1 MKDLSYLKDFPIA
14 ILGAGAVGKT
24 VGADCKLAGQKVHI
38 CDLPPFSESTL
49 KALDKTGLTIEGMQI
64 NRYNF
69 YRGGR
74 AFYDVITDD
83 VAACV
88 KGCKIIC
95 VCTPSI
101 GHKAFFE
108 KLIPALEDGMIIH
121 IIPDNFGSLLLRKMM
136 REAGCTKKVIIG
148 GWSSAPYGTRFVTE
162 GGIPIPKVAPIY
174 RAITL
179 RGASLPS
186 TDQEEFLKSSEYIGS
201 FDAIT
206 QGEGVVG
213 GHTVLDI
220 GFSNV
225 NPVIHVPGTV
235 LGASTMENWGVIYG
249 NDKYDYSIY
258 SHTFCPSVSEVQW
271 GFYQEEVALADALG
285 VGIQP
290 FEKDIFFQRTSV
302 LGPEYMGDGVNVP
315 FTEQWPTG
323 YGTGPFSI
331 QNRYVTEDV
340 PVGCHMYHELG
351 KQFGVP
357 TPIVDSFITIA
368 GVMTGR
374 NFYETGLTCK
384 ALGIDHMNKEQLLKY
399 LDEGVYTEAG
409 ELV

>member
-38 CDLPPFSESTL
+38 CDLPPFAESTL
-49 KALDKTGLTIEGMQI
+49 KALDKTGLTIEGMQV

-95 VCTPSI
+95 VCTPSV

-162 GGIPIPKVAPIY
+162 GGLPIPKVAPIY

-179 RGASLPS
+179 RGASGSQQYMPMALDLLNRGKIHLMPLL
-186 TDQEEFLKSSEYIGS
+186 TQEVDFADVRTVMDAYRACAAQRIKMLVRIG
-201 FDAIT
+201 
-206 QGEGVVG
+206 GENVG
-213 GHTVLDI
+213 DTL
-220 GFSNV
+220 
-225 NPVIHVPGTV
+225 
-235 LGASTMENWGVIYG
+235 
-249 NDKYDYSIY
+249 
-258 SHTFCPSVSEVQW
+258 
-271 GFYQEEVALADALG
+271 
-285 VGIQP
+285 
-290 FEKDIFFQRTSV
+290 
-302 LGPEYMGDGVNVP
+302 
-315 FTEQWPTG
+315 
-323 YGTGPFSI
+323 
-331 QNRYVTEDV
+331 
-340 PVGCHMYHELG
+340 
-351 KQFGVP
+351 
-357 TPIVDSFITIA
+357 
-368 GVMTGR
+368 
-374 NFYETGLTCK
+374 
-384 ALGIDHMNKEQLLKY
+384 
-399 LDEGVYTEAG
+399 
-409 ELV
+409 